1 MCGHL
6 VTILKEKAVISAIH
20 FANLNHI
27 KERHLEKPFN
37 SNFLFFKSEMQNQL
51 QNMST
56 MQYFSTAM

>member
-6 VTILKEKAVISAIH
+6 VSIFTEKAVISAIL

-37 SNFLFFKSEMQNQL
+37 
-51 QNMST
+51 
-56 MQYFSTAM
+56 

>member
-6 VTILKEKAVISAIH
+6 VSILTEKAVISAIL

-37 SNFLFFKSEMQNQL
+37 
-51 QNMST
+51 
-56 MQYFSTAM
+56 